1 MNIILLE
8 QDEISGD
15 TVLLEGARA
24 RHIVRVLR
32 AASGD
37 RVKAGVIDGKLG
49 HGTITELSV
58 RQPYSVKLR
67 LDISQEPPPLPSI
80 DIALALPRPIMF
92 KRILSQ
98 ATSLGVGHFYV
109 INANRVEKSFWDAT
123 LVEQQGCRRYLLEGL
138 EQAVDTRVPT
148 LSFHKGFKPFIE
160 NDLVRLRQNYRQ
172 MLVAHPGSCAALAAV
187 HRKHDG
193 RTLLGVGPEGGW
205 IDYEIER
212 LRDGGFVPFSM
223 GRRIL
228 KVETAVTALHSAIT
242 TLNEL

>member
-15 TVLLEGARA
+15 TVLLVGERA

-32 AASGD
+32 AAAGD
-37 RVKAGVIDGKLG
+37 RVKAGIVDGKLG
-49 HGTITELSV
+49 HGTITEISI
-58 RQPYSVKLR
+58 RQPYSVRLKLD
-67 LDISQEPPPLPSI
+67 LSQEIRPVPSI
-80 DIALALPRPIMF
+80 DIVLALPRPIMF

-109 INANRVEKSFWDAT
+109 INANRVEKSFWDAA
-123 LVEQQGCRRYLLEGL
+123 LVDQQGCRRYLVEGL
-138 EQAVDTRVPT
+138 EQAVDTRLPT

-160 NDLVRLRQNYRQ
+160 NDLVRIRRNYRQ
-172 MLVAHPGSCAALAAV
+172 MLVAHPGSGDSLVSV
-187 HRKHDG
+187 HKKHDG
-193 RTLLGVGPEGGW
+193 RTLLGIGPEGGW

-212 LRDGGFVPFSM
+212 LRDGGFIPFTM
-223 GRRIL
+223 GPRIL